1 MFDLFV
7 VVNERAE
14 GIVRSIAYDAQN
26 VGLTHMMIA
35 VRSSGYNGSQLLW
48 LSQQL
53 DSGSINIIDNVDK
66 IFNAVD
72 RIGGGSGSAA
82 LL

>member
-1 MFDLFV
+1 LFDLFV

>member
-1 MFDLFV
+1 V

>member
-1 MFDLFV
+1 
-7 VVNERAE
+7 
-14 GIVRSIAYDAQN
+14 
-26 VGLTHMMIA
+26 MMIA

>member
-1 MFDLFV
+1 
-7 VVNERAE
+7 
-14 GIVRSIAYDAQN
+14 
-26 VGLTHMMIA
+26 MMIA

-53 DSGSINIIDNVDK
+53 DSCSINIIDNVYQ

>member
-1 MFDLFV
+1 M

-53 DSGSINIIDNVDK
+53 DSGSINIIDNVYQ